1 MSLKIF
7 PYKIGSLSA
16 KKLARALKVL
26 RVGHYYNAKRSDT
39 IVNWGSSTPPHFRWM
54 EQDLNK
60 PHAIAL
66 ASNKLKTFETLSENE
81 DFSENLPYYSTKRS
95 DAEEWMWNGHTV
107 YCRTKLTGH
116 SGSGIVIVSSDNK
129 QNIVDAPLYTIKT
142 KHKDEY
148 RVHVFKGEVL
158 DVQKKKR
165 KLGFNGSSS
174 GIRNHSNGWIYA
186 RTDVAIP
193 DMLCP
198 IAIQAVELLGLDFGA
213 VDIGHKVNDNKF
225 FVFEVNTAPGL
236 EGSTLD
242 KYSKAIYNYY
252 RSL

>member
-66 ASNKLKTFETLSENE
+66 ASNKLNTFLEYRSKSFTHVPDWTTNPSEAQHWL
-81 DFSENLPYYSTKRS
+81 DLGLK
-95 DAEEWMWNGHTV
+95 V
-107 YCRTKLTGH
+107 YCRTKLSSH
-116 SGSGIVIVSSDNK
+116 SGNGIIICNDSNKIVS
-129 QNIVDAPLYTIKT
+129 APLYTLHS
-142 KHKDEY
+142 KHRDEY
-148 RVHVFKGEVL
+148 RVHIFKGEVL

-165 KLGFNGSSS
+165 KLGFTGSSS
-174 GIRNHSNGWIYA
+174 GIRNHSSGWIYA

>member
-7 PYKIGSLSA
+7 PYKAGSISA
-16 KKLARALKVL
+16 KRLARSLGVL
-26 RVGHYYNAKRSDT
+26 RVRPTYNARRKDV

-60 PHAIAL
+60 PNSIQLACDKLTTFHMLEENGFKHIPQYTISKDIAKHL
-66 ASNKLKTFETLSENE
+66 IDMGDTI
-81 DFSENLPYYSTKRS
+81 
-95 DAEEWMWNGHTV
+95 
-107 YCRTKLTGH
+107 YCRTTTTGH
-116 SGSGIVIVSSDNK
+116 SGRGIVIATNSNELVN
-129 QNIVDAPLYTIKT
+129 APLYTVKT
-142 KHKDEY
+142 KHRDEY
-148 RVHVFKGEVL
+148 RVHIFKGEVL

-174 GIRNHSNGWIYA
+174 GIRNHSSGWIYA

-213 VDIGHKVNDNKF
+213 VDIGHRLIDNKF

-242 KYSKAIYNYY
+242 KYAKAIYNYY
-252 RSL
+252 SKL

>member
-7 PYKIGSLSA
+7 PYKVGSVSA
-16 KKLARALKVL
+16 KRLARSLGVL
-26 RVGHYYNAKRSDT
+26 RVRPTYNARRKDV
-39 IVNWGSSTPPHFRWM
+39 IVNWGSSNPPHFRWM

-66 ASNKLKTFETLSENE
+66 ASNKLNTFLEYRSKSFTHIPQWTTNPSEAQHWLDLGLKT
-81 DFSENLPYYSTKRS
+81 
-95 DAEEWMWNGHTV
+95 
-107 YCRTKLTGH
+107 YCRTKLSSH
-116 SGSGIVIVSSDNK
+116 SGNGIVICNDGNTLVS
-129 QNIVDAPLYTIKT
+129 APLYTVHS

-148 RVHVFKGEVL
+148 RVHIFKGEVL

-165 KLGFNGSSS
+165 RNGFVGCST
-174 GIRNHSNGWIYA
+174 GIRNHSNGWVYA
-186 RTDVAIP
+186 RSDVAIP

-198 IAIQAVELLGLDFGA
+198 IAIQAVNFLGLDFGA
-213 VDIGHKVNDNKF
+213 VDIGHRLIDNKF

-242 KYSKAIYNYY
+242 KYAKAIYNYY
-252 RSL
+252 SKL

>member
-7 PYKIGSLSA
+7 PYKAGSISA
-16 KKLARALKVL
+16 KRLARSLGVL
-26 RVGHYYNAKRSDT
+26 RVWPTYNARRKDV

-60 PHAIAL
+60 PHNIAL
-66 ASNKLKTFETLSENE
+66 ASNKLNTFLEYRTKSFIHVPQWTTNPNEAQHWLDLGLKT
-81 DFSENLPYYSTKRS
+81 
-95 DAEEWMWNGHTV
+95 
-107 YCRTKLTGH
+107 YCRKLLSSH
-116 SGSGIVIVSSDNK
+116 SGNGIVVCNAGDTLIS
-129 QNIVDAPLYTIKT
+129 APLYTLHT

-148 RVHVFKGEVL
+148 RVHIFKGEVL

-165 KLGFNGSSS
+165 KLGFTGSSS
-174 GIRNHSNGWIYA
+174 GIRNHSSGWIYA

-198 IAIQAVELLGLDFGA
+198 IAIQAVKLLGLDFGA

-242 KYSKAIYNYY
+242 KYTKAIYNYY